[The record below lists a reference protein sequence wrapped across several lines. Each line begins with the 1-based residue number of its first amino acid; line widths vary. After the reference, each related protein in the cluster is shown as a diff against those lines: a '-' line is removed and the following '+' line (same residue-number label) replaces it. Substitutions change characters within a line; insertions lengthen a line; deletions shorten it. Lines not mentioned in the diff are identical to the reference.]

1 MLETSQRK
9 WRKYIEFDETCYQKI
24 SYQNV
29 MINFHRTA
37 CRRCGQC
44 HIAIDSRM
52 FLSKYSTMSKQWTS
66 SYSRSESPSIA
77 ESTK

>member
-1 MLETSQRK
+1 
-9 WRKYIEFDETCYQKI
+9 
-24 SYQNV
+24 

-37 CRRCGQC
+37 CDVDIVDVVDNVALPLTRERV
-44 HIAIDSRM
+44 
-52 FLSKYSTMSKQWTS
+52 LSKYSTMSKQWTS